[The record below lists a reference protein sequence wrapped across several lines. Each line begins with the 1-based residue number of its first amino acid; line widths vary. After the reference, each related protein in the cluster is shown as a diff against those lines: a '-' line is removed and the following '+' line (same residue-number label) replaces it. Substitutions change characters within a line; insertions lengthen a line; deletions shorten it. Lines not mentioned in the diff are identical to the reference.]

1 LTKNW
6 AFGQETLI
14 KTLLPQKQPSI
25 RQGFSVKKKTLLT
38 VVFISVLL
46 LSTVAGSLF
55 VKPAMA
61 ETVIVPDDYA
71 TIQGVISA
79 ANEGDTI
86 FVKKGTYEG
95 PKDQTLVINKSL
107 SLIGEDAANTKIN
120 LHPLWIEAWFFTYPS
135 YYDTPM
141 EILANDIKISG
152 FTITSDGG
160 RIFTT
165 GNRTQIIGNIIKTGL
180 RVEGGSHVTIAE
192 NTLTGVECYGSYCR
206 IASNV
211 FEAGGIGVG
220 GSYNVIYGNT
230 VTNAGSRASSIN
242 LRGNDNIIFNNTIKN
257 SFHGVSIYDSGS
269 NNFVYSNRITHNIY
283 GIVITGGNNNTFY
296 ANDLVNNTCGAEIGY
311 LEPPATNC
319 TLYHNNFIG
328 SSQQVSTRAHRTY
341 IPGVW
346 SEPFYLTGFFDNGKE
361 GNYWSD
367 YTGTDSDGDGIGDT
381 PYVIDADRQDNYPL
395 MASFDIYSV
404 SVFLICPENEMY
416 ATASVPLNFTVY
428 KPTSW
433 IGYSLDGHDNVT
445 ITGNTTLTQLSNG
458 LHKVTVYANDT
469 FGNTG
474 ASKTIYFNITE
485 PFPTILVIALI
496 ASVASVGIIG
506 VVLLV
511 YFKKL
516 KKRNH

>member
-1 LTKNW
+1 VN
-6 AFGQETLI
+6 
-14 KTLLPQKQPSI
+14 
-25 RQGFSVKKKTLLT
+25 KKTLLT
-38 VVFISVLL
+38 IAFISVLL
-46 LSTVAGSLF
+46 LSAVAGSWF

-61 ETVIVPDDYA
+61 KTITVPDDYS
-71 TIQGVISA
+71 TIQDAINA
-79 ANEGDTI
+79 ANDGDTI
-86 FVKKGTYEG
+86 FVRKGNYEG
-95 PKDQTLVINKSL
+95 PKDKTLVINKTL
-107 SLIGEDAANTKIN
+107 SLIGEDAPNTKIN
-120 LHPLWIEAWFFTYPS
+120 LHPLWIEAWFFTLPS

-141 EILANDIKISG
+141 EIVANDVKISG

-160 RIFTT
+160 SIFIT
-165 GNRTQIIGNIIKTGL
+165 GNRTQIIDNIIKAGL
-180 RVEGGSHVTIAE
+180 RVEGGSHLTIAE
-192 NTLTGVECYGSYCR
+192 NTLTGVECYGSYSS
-206 IASNV
+206 INSND
-211 FEAGGIGVG
+211 FEAGGIGIG
-220 GSYNVIYGNT
+220 GSYNMVYGNT
-230 VTNAGSRASSIN
+230 VTDVIRGSGISSH
-242 LRGNDNIIFNNTIKN
+242 GNGNTIANNTVTKN
-257 SFHGVSIYDSGS
+257 YYGVINGEGS
-269 NNFVYSNRITHNIY
+269 NNFVYSNRITHNVY
-283 GIVITGGNNNTFY
+283 GLMITGGNNNTFY
-296 ANDLVNNTCGAEIGY
+296 ANDLVDNSCGAEIGY
-311 LEPPATNC
+311 LEPPAPNC

-328 SSQQVSTRAHRTY
+328 SSQQVSTRASRTY

-395 MASFDIYSV
+395 MTSFDIYSV
-404 SVFLICPENEMY
+404 SVFLVCPENETY
-416 ATASVPLNFTVY
+416 AAASVPLNFAVY

-496 ASVASVGIIG
+496 ASVASVVIIS

-511 YFKKL
+511 YFKK
-516 KKRNH
+516 RDH

>member
-1 LTKNW
+1 V
-6 AFGQETLI
+6 FSQETFT
-14 KTLLPQKQPSI
+14 KTLLPQKKPNI
-25 RQGFSVKKKTLLT
+25 KQGLPVNKKTLLIT
-38 VVFISVLL
+38 AFISVLL
-46 LSTVAGSLF
+46 LSAVAGSWF

-61 ETVIVPDDYA
+61 KTITVPDDYS
-71 TIQGVISA
+71 TIQDAINA
-79 ANEGDTI
+79 ANDGDTI
-86 FVKKGTYEG
+86 FVRKGSYEG
-95 PKDQTLVINKSL
+95 PKDKTLVINKTL
-107 SLIGEDAANTKIN
+107 SLIGEDAPNTKIN

-135 YYDTPM
+135 YYETPM
-141 EILANDIKISG
+141 EIAANDVKISG
-152 FTITSDGG
+152 FTITSDGSG
-160 RIFTT
+160 ILTT
-165 GNRTQIIGNIIKTGL
+165 GNRTQIIGNIIKIGL

-206 IASNV
+206 IASND

-242 LRGNDNIIFNNTIKN
+242 LKGNDNIIFNNTIKN

-269 NNFVYSNRITHNIY
+269 NNFVYSNSITHHVY
-283 GIVITGGNNNTFY
+283 GIAITGGDNNTVY

-311 LEPPATNC
+311 LEPPAPNC

-328 SSQQVSTRAHRTY
+328 SSQQVSTRASRTY

-346 SEPFYLTGFFDNGKE
+346 SEPFYLTGFFDNGEE

-381 PYVIDADRQDNYPL
+381 PYVIDADRRDNYPL
-395 MASFDIYSV
+395 MTPLDIYSV
-404 SVFLICPENEMY
+404 YVFLVCPENETY

-496 ASVASVGIIG
+496 ASVASVIIISM
-506 VVLLV
+506 VLLV
-511 YFKKL
+511 YFKKR